1 MIYDLVIKNGSV
13 ISFDADQS
21 LKCLNIGILNGL
33 IQNVTNET
41 MIGRTVI
48 DATGKIVSP
57 GFIDFHSHV
66 DGNDFSAERVLL
78 QGATT
83 TIGGERSFNGKTI
96 RKIYESGFLINQGFF
111 ISHSFT
117 LRRAVGIK
125 DPYHAADPQEISGM
139 LTLAEKFLE
148 TGCFGIH
155 FGLEFVPGTSEDEI
169 IELARLA
176 KRYDRIVTVHLRK
189 DGFQALE
196 SLDEII
202 RIAEKTNAS
211 IHILHLMYMVG
222 FKGVME
228 LALQKIRDARL
239 KGLDITADTGLYAA
253 FPSYIGSS
261 ILDVDWEK
269 HYGKDVSEKNL
280 MISSGINAG
289 EFCDKESFEYM
300 RENFSN
306 TLITAFVCD
315 ESEIKRALCEDYVF
329 VSTNAADGPHYE
341 NVGHPETAGT
351 FPKLIHKYV
360 REEGTLDL
368 VGAIKKITLHPAER
382 FGIKKKGNL
391 VEGNDADIV
400 IFDFE
405 KIMDKAEYVSK
416 GNPNEPPDGIEYV
429 IINGVITVQNGTIL
443 KDRNAGRM
451 IENLA
456 GKLLENVQG
465 V

>member
-1 MIYDLVIKNGSV
+1 MIYDLVIKNGTV
-13 ISFDADQS
+13 VSFRPGKP
-21 LKCLNIGILNGL
+21 LKEQNIGILNGV
-33 IQNVTNET
+33 IKNVSNEV
-41 MIGRTVI
+41 MFGKTVI
-48 DATGKIVSP
+48 DASGKIVSP

-66 DGNDFSAERVLL
+66 DGNDFPAERVLL

-125 DPYHAADPQEISGM
+125 DPYHPADREEIDGM
-139 LTLAEKFLE
+139 MTLAEKFLE

-176 KRYDRIVTVHLRK
+176 RRYDRIVTVHLRK
-189 DGFQALE
+189 DGFEALD

-202 RIAEKTNAS
+202 GIAEKTGAS
-211 IHILHLMYMVG
+211 VHILHLMYMVG
-222 FKGVME
+222 FEGVME
-228 LALQKIRDARL
+228 LALQKIRDARAR
-239 KGLDITADTGLYAA
+239 GLDITADTGLYAA

-261 ILDVDWEK
+261 ILDKDWEK
-269 HYGKDVSEKNL
+269 HYGKDISEKNL

-289 EFCDKESFEYM
+289 KFCDRESFEYL
-300 RENFSN
+300 RENFPN

-329 VSTNAADGPHYE
+329 VSTNAGDGPHYE
-341 NVGHPETAGT
+341 NVGHPETSGT
-351 FPKLIHKYV
+351 FPRLIHKYV

-368 VGAIKKITLHPAER
+368 VEAIKKITLYPAER
-382 FGIKKKGNL
+382 FGIKNKGSIA
-391 VEGNDADIV
+391 EGYDADLVVFDLDTIV
-400 IFDFE
+400 DRA
-405 KIMDKAEYVSK
+405 DYVSR
-416 GNPNEPPDGIEYV
+416 GNPNEPPAGIDCV
-429 IINGVITVQNGTIL
+429 IVNGMIAAQNGAIT
-443 KDRNAGRM
+443 KNRNAGRM
-451 IENLA
+451 IENLEGV
-456 GKLLENVQG
+456 GKEISDEI
-465 V
+465 

>member
-13 ISFDADQS
+13 VSFHPEPA
-21 LKCLNIGILNGL
+21 LKNLNVGILNGV
-33 IQNVTNET
+33 IKKVTNEV
-41 MIGRTVI
+41 MIGKTVI

-66 DGNDFSAERVLL
+66 DGNDFPAERVLL

-83 TIGGERSFNGKTI
+83 TIGGERSFDGKTI

-176 KRYDRIVTVHLRK
+176 KSYDRIVIVHLRK
-189 DGFQALE
+189 DGYEALE

-202 RIAEKTNAS
+202 RIAEKTKAS
-211 IHILHLMYMVG
+211 IHIVHLMYMVG
-222 FKGVME
+222 FEGVME
-228 LALQKIRDARL
+228 LALQKIREARA

-261 ILDVDWEK
+261 ILDTDWEK
-269 HYGKDVSEKNL
+269 HYGKDISEKNL
-280 MISSGINAG
+280 MISSGISAG
-289 EFCDKESFEYM
+289 KFCDKDSFEYL
-300 RENFSN
+300 RENFPN

-329 VSTNAADGPHYE
+329 VSTNAADGPHSE
-341 NVGHPETAGT
+341 NIGHPETAGT

-360 REEGTLDL
+360 KEEGTLEL
-368 VGAIKKITLHPAER
+368 VEAIKKITLNPAER
-382 FGIKKKGNL
+382 FGIKKKGNIA
-391 VEGNDADIV
+391 EGNDADLV
-400 IFDFE
+400 IFDYE
-405 KIMDKAEYVSK
+405 KIEDKADYVSK
-416 GNPNEPPDGIEYV
+416 GNPNAPPIGIDYV
-429 IINGVITVQNGTIL
+429 IINGVIAAYNGLIT
-443 KDRNAGRM
+443 KNRNAGRM
-451 IENLA
+451 IESVNQEFL
-456 GKLLENVQG
+456 GISEL
-465 V
+465 

>member
-13 ISFDADQS
+13 VSFHPEPA
-21 LKCLNIGILNGL
+21 LKNLNVGILNGV
-33 IQNVTNET
+33 IKKVTNEV
-41 MIGRTVI
+41 MIGKTVI

-66 DGNDFSAERVLL
+66 DGNDFPAERVLL

-83 TIGGERSFNGKTI
+83 TIGGERSFDGKTI

-125 DPYHAADPQEISGM
+125 DPYHPADPEEISGM

-155 FGLEFVPGTSEDEI
+155 FGLEFVPGTTEDEI

-176 KRYDRIVTVHLRK
+176 KSYERIVMVHLRK
-189 DGFQALE
+189 DGYEALE

-202 RIAEKTNAS
+202 RIAEKTKAS
-211 IHILHLMYMVG
+211 IHIVHLMYMVG
-222 FKGVME
+222 YEGVME
-228 LALQKIRDARL
+228 LALQKIREARAR
-239 KGLDITADTGLYAA
+239 GLDITADTGLYAA

-261 ILDVDWEK
+261 ILDIDWEK
-269 HYGKDVSEKNL
+269 HYGKDISEKNL
-280 MISSGINAG
+280 MISSGIMAG
-289 EFCDKESFEYM
+289 EFCDKESFEYL
-300 RENFSN
+300 RENFPN

-341 NVGHPETAGT
+341 NIGHPETSGT

-360 REEGTLDL
+360 KEEGILDL
-368 VGAIKKITLHPAER
+368 VEAIKKIALNPAER
-382 FGIKKKGNL
+382 FGIMKKGDI
-391 VEGNDADIV
+391 VEGNDADLV
-400 IFDFE
+400 IFDYE
-405 KIMDKAEYVSK
+405 KIEDKADYVSK
-416 GNPNEPPDGIEYV
+416 GNPNEPPAGIDYV
-429 IINGVITVQNGTIL
+429 IINGVIAAHNGLIA
-443 KDRNAGRM
+443 KNWNAGRM
-451 IENLA
+451 IESVNRD
-456 GKLLENVQG
+456 LLG
-465 V
+465 IHKS